1 MSKDNIVGKIRK
13 LLAIADKNSGAT
25 ENEMM
30 TAMSIA
36 QRSCFDIISPQVQFK
51 VFEAACASVP
61 RTNEFKVML
70 VRFLRARVAMNC
82 TLASR
87 TLPLRANSSTPPLS
101 ACALR
106 NLR

>member
-36 QRSCFDIISPQVQFK
+36 QTLMLRHHLSPRSVQGT
-51 VFEAACASVP
+51 
-61 RTNEFKVML
+61 R
-70 VRFLRARVAMNC
+70 
-82 TLASR
+82 
-87 TLPLRANSSTPPLS
+87 SSM
-101 ACALR
+101 R
-106 NLR
+106 